1 LSARDD
7 KKLPASLLA
16 AYALPALPAAML
28 GLPLL
33 IFLPAYYVE
42 TTALSLTAIGTVLL
56 VARLW
61 DVAVDPA
68 IGALSDR
75 TRTPF
80 GRRKPWILAAL
91 PVVLLGSFMLFD
103 PPTDAGAGYLL
114 LWLLV
119 VYLGWSMVQIP
130 HQAWGA
136 ELSSDYAERS
146 RIAAWRESLT
156 VVGVA
161 IAASL
166 PTVAVQTG
174 ILHPG
179 DSPEGFALHA
189 LVVAC
194 AILLPIAAFVLLRYV
209 PEPKA
214 VAAASGFDVRAGWHL
229 LRDNLPFRRLVIAYL
244 VNGVANALP
253 ATLFLL
259 YAGSV
264 LGAGD
269 QSGAFLLVYFVSG
282 IAAVPLWLR
291 ASKLWSKHRAW
302 SASMIAACGAFAFV
316 PFLGNGDHAAFL
328 AICLLTGLCF
338 GADLALPASMQADV
352 VDVDTAGGGGQRT
365 GLYFAIWSVAT
376 KLALALAPAL
386 AFPALDAAGFV
397 ANDPASPGHAMLAF
411 LYAGVPV
418 VFKLGAAYLI
428 WNFPLDA
435 AAQTQLRARIAE
447 RAGIR

>member
-1 LSARDD
+1 
-7 KKLPASLLA
+7 
-16 AYALPALPAAML
+16 ML

-42 TTALSLTAIGTVLL
+42 TTTLSLTAIGTVLL

-91 PVVLLGSFMLFD
+91 PFVLFGSFMLFD
-103 PPTDAGAGYLL
+103 PPTEAGAGYLL

-214 VAAASGFDVRAGWHL
+214 VAAASGFDLRAGWHL
-229 LRDNLPFRRLVIAYL
+229 LRDNGPFRRLVVAYL

-291 ASKLWSKHRAW
+291 AAKLWGKHRAW
-302 SASMIAACGAFAFV
+302 SASMVAACGAFAFV
-316 PFLGNGDHAAFL
+316 PFLGNGDTAAFL

-397 ANDPASPGHAMLAF
+397 ANDPTSPGHVMLAF

-435 AAQTQLRARIAE
+435 AAQVQLRARIAE
-447 RAGIR
+447 RVGAK

>member
-1 LSARDD
+1 
-7 KKLPASLLA
+7 
-16 AYALPALPAAML
+16 
-28 GLPLL
+28 
-33 IFLPAYYVE
+33 
-42 TTALSLTAIGTVLL
+42 
-56 VARLW
+56 
-61 DVAVDPA
+61 
-68 IGALSDR
+68 
-75 TRTPF
+75 
-80 GRRKPWILAAL
+80 
-91 PVVLLGSFMLFD
+91 
-103 PPTDAGAGYLL
+103 
-114 LWLLV
+114 
-119 VYLGWSMVQIP
+119 
-130 HQAWGA
+130 
-136 ELSSDYAERS
+136 
-146 RIAAWRESLT
+146 
-156 VVGVA
+156 
-161 IAASL
+161 
-166 PTVAVQTG
+166 
-174 ILHPG
+174 
-179 DSPEGFALHA
+179 
-189 LVVAC
+189 
-194 AILLPIAAFVLLRYV
+194 
-209 PEPKA
+209 
-214 VAAASGFDVRAGWHL
+214 L
-229 LRDNLPFRRLVIAYL
+229 LRDNGPFRRLVVAYL

-291 ASKLWSKHRAW
+291 AAKLWGKHRAW
-302 SASMIAACGAFAFV
+302 SASMVAACGAFAFV
-316 PFLGNGDHAAFL
+316 PFLGNGDTAAFL

-435 AAQTQLRARIAE
+435 AAQVQLRARIAE
-447 RAGIR
+447 RVGAR

>member
-7 KKLPASLLA
+7 EKLPASLLA

-33 IFLPAYYVE
+33 IFLPAFYVE
-42 TTALSLTAIGTVLL
+42 TTALSLTAIGSVLL
-56 VARLW
+56 AARLW

-75 TRTPF
+75 TRTRF

-91 PVVLLGSFMLFD
+91 PFVLLGSYMLFD
-103 PPTDAGAGYLL
+103 PPADAGTGYLL

-146 RIAAWRESLT
+146 RIAAWRETLT

-174 ILHPG
+174 LLRPG

-194 AILLPIAAFVLLRYV
+194 AILLPLAAFVLLRFV
-209 PEPKA
+209 PESKA
-214 VAAASGFDVRAGWHL
+214 VAAASGFDLRAGWRL
-229 LRDNLPFRRLVIAYL
+229 LRSNQPFRRLVVAYL

-259 YAGSV
+259 FAGSV

-269 QSGAFLLVYFVSG
+269 QSGAFLLVYFLSG

-291 ASKLWSKHRAW
+291 AAKLWSKHRAW
-302 SASMIAACGAFAFV
+302 SVSMVAACGAFAFV
-316 PFLGNGDHAAFL
+316 PFLGNGDNAAFL

-365 GLYFAIWSVAT
+365 GLYFAVWSVAT
-376 KLALALAPAL
+376 KLALALAPAM

-397 ANDPASPGHAMLAF
+397 ASDPASPGHAMLAF

-418 VFKLGAAYLI
+418 VFKLAAAYLI

-447 RAGIR
+447 RFGAR

>member
-1 LSARDD
+1 
-7 KKLPASLLA
+7 
-16 AYALPALPAAML
+16 ML

-42 TTALSLTAIGTVLL
+42 TTALSLTAIGSVLL

-75 TRTPF
+75 TQTRF
-80 GRRKPWILAAL
+80 GRRKPWILGAL
-91 PVVLLGSFMLFD
+91 PFVLLGSAMLFD
-103 PPTDAGAGYLL
+103 PPAEAGAGYLL

-161 IAASL
+161 VAASL

-174 ILHPG
+174 LLHPG
-179 DSPEGFALHA
+179 DSPEGFALQA

-194 AILLPIAAFVLLRYV
+194 AILLPLAAFVLLRYV

-214 VAAASGFDVRAGWHL
+214 VAAASGFDLRAGWQL
-229 LRDNLPFRRLVIAYL
+229 LRFNLPFRRLVVAYL

-269 QSGAFLLVYFVSG
+269 QSGAFLLVYFLSG

-291 ASKLWSKHRAW
+291 AAKLWGKHRTW
-302 SASMIAACGAFAFV
+302 SASMVAACGAFAFV
-316 PFLGNGDHAAFL
+316 PFLGNGDNSAFL

-397 ANDPASPGHAMLAF
+397 ANDPASSGHAMLAF

-418 VFKLGAAYLI
+418 VFKLAAAYLI

-435 AAQTQLRARIAE
+435 EAQMQLRARIAE
-447 RAGIR
+447 RVGAR